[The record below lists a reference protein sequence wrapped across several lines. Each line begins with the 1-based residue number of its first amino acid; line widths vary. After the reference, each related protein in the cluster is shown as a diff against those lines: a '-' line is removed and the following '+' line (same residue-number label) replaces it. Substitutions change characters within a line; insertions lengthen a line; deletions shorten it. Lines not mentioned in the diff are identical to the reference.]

1 MEKKKF
7 KIAGCADLCDEHTI
21 DVNGEELTVRTHI
34 PLEKKLAMA
43 QELVTFISLIDDEN
57 EIMSESHLY
66 QVGLV
71 YLTVLYYTNADLDD
85 VNATDVFDWMINTGV
100 YDQTLENLV
109 YEDRYYVV
117 EMAQAIYK
125 NISNAYAVEHGLA
138 HAVKKTFGFMFNG
151 EDITET
157 LAKSQAIS
165 DKMID
170 VVGKLNAA
178 EQPKSKDGG
187 VKVGGNV
194 IRIAKK

>member
-34 PLEKKLAMA
+34 PLEQKIAMA
-43 QELVTFISLIDDEN
+43 QDLVAFISLIDDEN
-57 EIMSESHLY
+57 EIMSESHWY
-66 QVGLV
+66 QVSLV

-85 VNATDVFDWMINTGV
+85 VNASDVFDWMINTGV

-125 NISNAYAVEHGLA
+125 NISNTYAVEHGLA

-178 EQPKSKDGG
+178 EQPKSKDGV

>member
-7 KIAGCADLCDEHTI
+7 KIAGCADLCDEYTI
-21 DVNGEELTVRTHI
+21 DVHGEELTVRTHI
-34 PLEKKLAMA
+34 PLEQKLAMA
-43 QELVTFISLIDDEN
+43 QDLVTFISLIDDEN

-100 YDQTLENLV
+100 YDQTLESLV

-178 EQPKSKDGG
+178 ETQKAKDGG